1 MLPLI
6 VMGTVRF
13 DIDVYFFFLIYYVQF
28 HFSRIENVLYFLID
42 TRICMNYSVRPS
54 RQHIVVFVYKSNIL
68 FSLLKCFIQTD
79 YKLQTNFFM
88 SIFKETSP
96 MNFLMLTINST
107 LIFVENNFLLLKNII
122 FLKSCPQFNFLK

>member
-1 MLPLI
+1 
-6 VMGTVRF
+6 MGTVRF